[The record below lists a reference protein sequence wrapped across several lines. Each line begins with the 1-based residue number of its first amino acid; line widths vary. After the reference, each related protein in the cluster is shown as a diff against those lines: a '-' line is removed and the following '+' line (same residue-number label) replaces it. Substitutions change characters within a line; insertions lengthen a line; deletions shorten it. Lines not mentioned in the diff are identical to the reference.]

1 MIAQPKEEICQ
12 LSLTLLLAMSFT
24 QTQDVLTFA
33 GIMTE
38 KQNFDLFQLAFLL
51 NCKVKQSSLL
61 SDFVIILQ
69 KLSQQEPQGVLAC
82 MTDESLSFLN
92 SIVASSHK
100 VQNTM
105 DQQFLVSNIKSILK
119 NINE

>member
-1 MIAQPKEEICQ
+1 
-12 LSLTLLLAMSFT
+12 MSFT

-100 VQNTM
+100 AQNTM